1 MDPFLKI
8 VAKLDNASHPH
19 VWEGGTDEN
28 LFSAAIDDLLAMP
41 GSYEDNLKSLNNL
54 IATHT
59 TKQSG
64 ARGKEIDVPVFN
76 VKTLD
81 ALIDDEMSGSERAE
95 FRKKAGFDHEVRKKG
110 PNRRNEVVKVK
121 GFLNLDKPAPQDPD
135 PDVPKDPKPPPP
147 NLDQEEAIE
156 DAKNRVNEKEDLTKE
171 RNKPK
176 PPPKPQPQPQPQ
188 PKPVDIEN
196 PAQPAAQPEIDYDA
210 ALPGSK
216 EAGNIFRGENYRAKS
231 REATN
236 SPMTEDAKFLS
247 RAADTSETQEANR
260 RLSRQSIRNSYS
272 DEMQD
277 WVDSNFTAKGDPRD
291 ALNELAANIKSN
303 HGLDPEQWNDGV
315 KNSFIR
321 NYNTGNHIQKKN
333 AFKDPMTS
341 MTPHYDENG
350 PTGNM
355 TTEKQMLQD
364 MQGQLIRFDESL
376 PVAPLTPEQKMMNGI
391 REDQKRFNGDLF
403 GPEAQ
408 EAFRRE
414 TKGYTPEEYY
424 DLNRNAQ
431 ARATRDL
438 NSNMA
443 EAFLPQDLNKPTP
456 GKAMQGP
463 SRPLNE
469 GFTAGG
475 VIDKFKSSTANLMN
489 QESDATNS
497 VLDNVPM
504 PQMPNTSISNV
515 FKPLPPREVPSN
527 KNINTLPFSLDK
539 TASPPV
545 RKSDQEYDNWQ
556 SRYGEEARK
565 KKALMDQRMRD
576 RQQIIKADRLASQAQ
591 SASSL
596 GQGIF

>member
-8 VAKLDNASHPH
+8 VAKLDNASHPNFI
-19 VWEGGTDEN
+19 EGGTDED
-28 LFSAAIDDLLAMP
+28 LFSSAIDDLLAMP

-95 FRKKAGFDHEVRKKG
+95 FRKKAGFDHEVRKKTA
-110 PNRRNEVVKVK
+110 NRRNELVKK
-121 GFLNLDKPAPQDPD
+121 EGFLNLNNPAPQAPD
-135 PDVPKDPKPPPP
+135 PDVLKAPKPPE
-147 NLDQEEAIE
+147 QKEAIE
-156 DAKNRVNEKEDLTKE
+156 LVDAKEALTKE
-171 RNKPK
+171 RNEAAPK
-176 PPPKPQPQPQPQ
+176 PPPKPQ

-196 PAQPAAQPEIDYDA
+196 PAQPEIDYDA

-291 ALNELAANIKSN
+291 PLNELAANIKSK

-341 MTPHYDENG
+341 MVPHYDENG

-355 TTEKQMLQD
+355 TTKDQMRQD
-364 MQGQLIRFDESL
+364 MQGEVTRFDESL
-376 PVAPLTPEQKMMNGI
+376 PLTREQKVMNEI
-391 REDQKRFNGDLF
+391 REDQKRFNGGLF

-431 ARATRDL
+431 ARATVDL

-443 EAFLPQDLNKPTP
+443 EAFLPQDFNMPTP

-475 VIDKFKSSTANLMN
+475 VIDKFKSSTANLIN

-527 KNINTLPFSLDK
+527 KNISTLPFSLDK
-539 TASPPV
+539 TTSPPV
-545 RKSDQEYDNWQ
+545 RKSDQEYDKWQ